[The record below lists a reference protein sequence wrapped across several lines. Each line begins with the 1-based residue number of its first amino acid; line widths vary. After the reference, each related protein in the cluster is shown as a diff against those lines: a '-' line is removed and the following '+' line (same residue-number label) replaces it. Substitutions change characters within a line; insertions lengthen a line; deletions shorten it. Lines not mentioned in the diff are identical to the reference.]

1 MSLQKC
7 PREAFSCPLGTY
19 GDPPEGL
26 ELQVGEVL
34 RQLFRFQVVKE
45 QGDFPFLAGVRFY
58 PLSKFPG
65 PVTGIAFVGKCE
77 RENGGKEYIKTAF
90 EYKSVQ
96 FCTSLYKEPLAH
108 FPWPKLCINSFPKS
122 TSSMAATRKPGWL
135 PANLYNAHGDWGK
148 GA

>member
-1 MSLQKC
+1 M
-7 PREAFSCPLGTY
+7 PRGAFSCPLGTY

-65 PVTGIAFVGKCE
+65 PVTGIAFVGKRE
-77 RENGGKEYIKTAF
+77 REKMGEKN
-90 EYKSVQ
+90 
-96 FCTSLYKEPLAH
+96 TSKLPL
-108 FPWPKLCINSFPKS
+108 NTSQSSF
-122 TSSMAATRKPGWL
+122 A
-135 PANLYNAHGDWGK
+135 
-148 GA
+148 